1 MQKQLQRVVKFV
13 RQMGWD
19 GSIKLLI
26 QQLKRPQPAIIA
38 LGVALLAVVGGVAW
52 WTVGSGAV
60 AQNPPRER
68 AVAVLVGKAVRKDLP
83 YRVEAPGSVQPVVGI
98 AVRSRVES
106 QVVKVHFEDGAAV
119 KEGDLLY
126 TLDTR
131 TIDAQ
136 IRQAEATLARDKA
149 SLDKANR
156 DVERYEGL
164 VAKKATA
171 QVTLDDARTAA
182 EVLKATIKQD
192 EANLDNLRV
201 QRTYYDIQSPVTGR
215 VGVSGVRSGSVVR
228 PADTGGTS
236 LATVSTSLVTVNQIS
251 PIYVGFGVPERYIPD
266 LRAAGAKATVNV
278 TLQNG
283 ASIPGGNVANID
295 NTVDPQTGTIMVR
308 ALFDN
313 GDEQLWPGTLASV
326 RVTLRTEL
334 GVVAVPN
341 EAIQNG
347 QRGTFVFVVENNTA
361 KVRLVTV
368 ARTVDGEAV
377 VTNGLAGDETVVTDG
392 QLSLRDGSRI
402 EIKRAAGA

>member
-1 MQKQLQRVVKFV
+1 MQKQLQRAVKFV

-19 GSIKLLI
+19 GSIKLFI
-26 QQLKRPQPAIIA
+26 KQLKRPQPATIA
-38 LGVALLAVVGGVAW
+38 FGVVLLAVLGGVAW
-52 WTVGSGAV
+52 WTIGSGAV

-68 AVAVLVGKAVRKDLP
+68 AVAVLVGKAMRKDLP
-83 YRVEAPGSVQPVVGI
+83 YRVEAPGSVQPVVSV
-98 AVRSRVES
+98 AVRARVDSRVD
-106 QVVKVHFEDGAAV
+106 KVHFEDGVAV
-119 KEGDLLY
+119 KTGDVLF
-126 TLDTR
+126 TLDSR

-136 IRQAEATLARDKA
+136 IRQAGATLARDKA
-149 SLDKANR
+149 SLEKARR

-182 EVLKATIKQD
+182 DVLKATIEQD

-201 QRTYYDIQSPVTGR
+201 QRTYYDVLSPATGR
-215 VGVSGVRSGSVVR
+215 IGIAGVRPGAVVR
-228 PADTGGTS
+228 ASSDTALP
-236 LATVSTSLVTVNQIS
+236 LATVNQMS
-251 PIYVGFGVPERYIPD
+251 PIYVAFGVPERYIPD

-326 RVTLRTEL
+326 RVTLRTEQ

-347 QRGTFVFVVENNTA
+347 QRGTFVFVVENNIA

-368 ARTVDGEAV
+368 ARTVDGQAV